1 MRGPA
6 RGTGQVVDGIEEP
19 LSPEEARRVIRRT
32 VRLLA
37 PYRIMVITAVV
48 LLVVQTA
55 TLLAGPALLRYAI
68 DSGIRRDDVGAID
81 RAGLA
86 FLVVVVVG
94 FATSRAVIRTVARI
108 GESFLRDLRERVFRH
123 LTGLSLDFFD
133 REKAGVIVSRMTSDI
148 DALQELVQQGLV
160 MFVVNALL
168 FVGAIVVLMAMSP
181 LLALVTFAAVPPVV
195 LVSRWFRR
203 ESNSAYLTLRDRIGA
218 TLSSLQ
224 EGLSGVR
231 VVQAFAQEDA
241 QEEQFRSANRE
252 QFEAHLRTISLQSRF
267 FPAIEFA
274 GVAASVIVLVAG
286 GYMVKSDAVTVG
298 TVAAFVLY
306 LNNLFEPINQ
316 LSQLFSTIQSAGAAL
331 HKLYALVDERPTVGE
346 RPGAYDL
353 PATGGLGVDSVTF
366 AYRSEEAAPGDAS
379 GNGDATARSEPVLS
393 NVSVAVA
400 HGERVALVGP
410 TGAGKS
416 TLAKLMARFYDP
428 DEGAVCFGDTDLRDA
443 TLGSLRERIVVVPQE
458 GFLFNGTVRD
468 NLLVGRPDATS
479 DDIAEALDRL
489 GLTDRFAAFPDGLDT
504 EVRERGSRLSAGER
518 QLVSLARAALADPA
532 VLVLDE
538 ATSNLDPGT
547 ELAVERALI
556 ELMRGRTVVVIAH
569 RLSTAARADRVVVVD
584 DGRVVEEGTHAE
596 LLAKG
601 DHYAALYASWASGRE
616 ASVDGLAGEHE

>member
-32 VRLLA
+32 LRLLT
-37 PYRIMVITAVV
+37 PYRVMVIVAVV

-68 DSGIRRDDVGAID
+68 DSGIRRGDSGAID

-86 FLVVVVVG
+86 FLAVVIIG
-94 FATSRAVIRTVARI
+94 FLTSRAVIRTVARI

-123 LTGLSLDFFD
+123 LTGLSLEFFD

-168 FVGAIVVLMAMSP
+168 FVGAIIVLLVMSP
-181 LLALVTFAAVPPVV
+181 LLALITFVAVPPVV

-203 ESNSAYLTLRDRIGA
+203 ESNRAYLTLRDRIGE

-231 VVQAFAQEDA
+231 VVQAFGQEDA
-241 QEEQFRSANRE
+241 QEEQFRSANRA
-252 QFEAHLRTISLQSRF
+252 QYEAHLRTISLQSRF

-286 GYMVKSDAVTVG
+286 GYMVRSDAVTVG

-316 LSQLFSTIQSAGAAL
+316 LSQLFSTIQSAAAAL
-331 HKLYALVDERPTVGE
+331 HKLYALLDERPAVGE

-353 PATGGLGVDSVTF
+353 PASGGLTVEAVTF
-366 AYRSEEAAPGDAS
+366 AYRSDDGSPADAS
-379 GNGDATARSEPVLS
+379 GNGKETARSEPVLS
-393 NVSVAVA
+393 DVSVTVA

-428 DEGAVCFGDTDLRDA
+428 DAGAVRFADADLRDA
-443 TLGSLRERIVVVPQE
+443 TLASLRGRIVVVPQE

-468 NLLVGRPDATS
+468 NLLVGRPDATA
-479 DDIAEALDRL
+479 DDIAEALERL
-489 GLTDRFAAFPDGLDT
+489 GLTDRFAAFPDGLET

-596 LLAKG
+596 LLARG
-601 DHYAALYASWASGRE
+601 GHYAALYGSWASGRDAE
-616 ASVDGLAGEHE
+616 VADAAEVE